1 VRVDGSTVTA
11 DQGQSVGQRTRSEVA
26 YRLGTLRDILYHS
39 GTLADIDM
47 KKVERLFE
55 RLLWNSRLITL
66 VAVVAS
72 LAVAVVM
79 FYIATADVALLS
91 QDVLHYAYVADEA
104 RGQLHATIVAHV
116 AEIVDGYLFAT
127 ILIIFAMG
135 LYELFVSKIDA
146 IETSPIAPRLLLIR
160 SLDDLKERLAKVVFL
175 ILIVRYFQYALEAS
189 ISAAGSALSCDRH
202 RTYRGLAI
210 SHARPTQ
217 CSSRRASQNRDAR
230 ITTFASSVP
239 QSVTPGGSEHPEARR
254 TWKMPLRML
263 RSIGS
268 DYGVIKHRRPG
279 NLDEWRAKRADTAY
293 GRRATHMF
301 V

>member
-1 VRVDGSTVTA
+1 
-11 DQGQSVGQRTRSEVA
+11 
-26 YRLGTLRDILYHS
+26 
-39 GTLADIDM
+39 M
-47 KKVERLFE
+47 KQVERLFE

-79 FYIATADVALLS
+79 FYIATADVAFLS

-135 LYELFVSKIDA
+135 LYELFVSKIDE
-146 IETSPIAPRLLLIR
+146 IETSPIAPRVLLIR

-189 ISAAGSALSCDRH
+189 ISAPLDLL
-202 RTYRGLAI
+202 YLAI
-210 SHARPTQ
+210 GIALIAVSLYLTQGQHNAARTE
-217 CSSRRASQNRDAR
+217 RAK
-230 ITTFASSVP
+230 P
-239 QSVTPGGSEHPEARR
+239 ETPG
-254 TWKMPLRML
+254 
-263 RSIGS
+263 
-268 DYGVIKHRRPG
+268 
-279 NLDEWRAKRADTAY
+279 
-293 GRRATHMF
+293 
-301 V
+301 